1 MKDEYGRI
9 NNRSQ
14 AIRNLNKIKMAHLV
28 NRIKQQ
34 PDKYRDT
41 VEVWIEWLNMESG
54 DTIDTL

>member
-1 MKDEYGRI
+1 
-9 NNRSQ
+9 
-14 AIRNLNKIKMAHLV
+14 MAHLV